1 MDMNMELIR
10 KTALKV
16 ISQVVKEGKLQQNSL
31 KAIRR
36 NVEDAMD
43 LAQGALDE
51 APYKSA
57 VKDVVQDY
65 IATHDEGAS
74 AEEEEK
80 ESSRLLKTKMAKSF
94 ADAEPKPTK
103 PRQPR
108 PSASNAKVDNNR
120 MAKQAAKGKKS
131 TRSPSV
137 VPTSDED
144 VEGNPTAIKPKVTKR
159 STGPV
164 KRVDSENEASEADEP
179 EPPVKRQRT
188 TTPSKEEQIAKSP
201 SSPVDGQETL
211 QHKSSE
217 DEQHRGGDGEKSESE
232 MSVLI
237 DDELPARKRKKK
249 AETSTGPSRGEKGT
263 GGRKRKEPAKELS
276 KDEETIKR
284 LKSLVVACGVRKV
297 WSKEFKDLDKPSD
310 QIRRLRQ
317 ILTDLGMS
325 GRMSM
330 EQAKAIKEKRE
341 FEKELG
347 MLTSQSSQ
355 AVYLTAN
362 VRTAPPEDVQEFAQK
377 FQSAGRRHR
386 LEKSTAAKTEPL
398 DSSDVEVAPKRRT
411 TARQSI
417 MAFLG
422 DEESE

>member
-74 AEEEEK
+74 AEDEEK
-80 ESSRLLKTKMAKSF
+80 ESSRLLKNKMVKSF

-103 PRQPR
+103 PRQSR

-120 MAKQAAKGKKS
+120 IAKQAAKGKKS

-144 VEGNPTAIKPKVTKR
+144 VEGNPTAIKPKVIKR

-188 TTPSKEEQIAKSP
+188 TTPSKEEQIAISP

-237 DDELPARKRKKK
+237 DDELPVRKRKKK
-249 AETSTGPSRGEKGT
+249 AETSTGEKGT

-325 GRMSM
+325 RRMSM

-341 FEKELG
+341 FEKEL
-347 MLTSQSSQ
+347 
-355 AVYLTAN
+355 
-362 VRTAPPEDVQEFAQK
+362 EDVQEFAQK

-386 LEKSTAAKTEPL
+386 LEKSTAAKSEPL
-398 DSSDVEVAPKRRT
+398 DSSDIEVAPKRRP